1 MGREFIPF
9 KLERMMSVWEKVV
22 EYNLAASGVKPLTI
36 EELVDNP
43 EVIEDLL
50 STGLIYPQTNGS
62 IELRER
68 IAALYKGATSD
79 NIQVTVGAAQANYT
93 TILTVL
99 EPNDEILV
107 MLPNYMQIWGAA
119 QNLGCQVKIFSLS
132 EELDWGLDI
141 DELERAVSD
150 KTKLI
155 AVCNPNNPAG
165 YILTAEEMDAIV
177 AVASR
182 VGAWLLADEVYA
194 GTERLT
200 DEFTPSFWGRYERVL
215 AISSMSKAYGLPGLR
230 IGWVVAP
237 AKTAEEIW
245 SRQDYITISATM
257 LSNKLAAYALSP
269 QVRPRIL
276 ARTRKYIRIGY
287 DNFERWCMEHDDLY
301 SLIPP
306 QAAAIAF
313 VRYHADVN
321 STELCEQL
329 IREQQTYVVPGD
341 HFGLDHHL
349 RISYGMP
356 ADYLY
361 EGLSRLHQ
369 MITSYA

>member
-1 MGREFIPF
+1 MDREFILF
-9 KLERMMSVWEKVV
+9 HLERMMSIWENVV
-22 EYNLAASGVKPLTI
+22 EYNLSESGVHPLTI
-36 EELVDNP
+36 EELVEDTK
-43 EVIEDLL
+43 VIEDLL
-50 STGLIYPQTNGS
+50 STGLNYPQTNGS

-79 NIQVTVGAAQANYT
+79 NVQVTVGAAQANYT

-119 QNLGCQVKIFSLS
+119 QNHGFQVKTFMLR
-132 EELDWGLDI
+132 EELKWGVDI
-141 DELERAVSD
+141 DELERAVS
-150 KTKLI
+150 KRTKLI
-155 AVCNPNNPAG
+155 AVCNPNNPTG
-165 YILTAEEMDAIV
+165 YILSEEEMDAIV
-177 AVASR
+177 AAASR

-215 AISSMSKAYGLPGLR
+215 VINSMSKAYGMPGLR

-237 AKTAEEIW
+237 TQTAEEIW
-245 SRQDYITISATM
+245 SRQDYITISASM

-269 QVRPRIL
+269 QVRPRIV
-276 ARTRKYIRIGY
+276 ARTRKFIRQGY
-287 DNFERWCMEHDDLY
+287 DNFERWYVEHDDLY

-321 STELCEQL
+321 STELCTQL
-329 IREQQTYVVPGD
+329 IHEQQTYVVPGD
-341 HFGLDHHL
+341 HFGLDHHI

-356 ADYLY
+356 ADYLN
-361 EGLSRLHQ
+361 EGLSRLHRV
-369 MITSYA
+369 ITSYA